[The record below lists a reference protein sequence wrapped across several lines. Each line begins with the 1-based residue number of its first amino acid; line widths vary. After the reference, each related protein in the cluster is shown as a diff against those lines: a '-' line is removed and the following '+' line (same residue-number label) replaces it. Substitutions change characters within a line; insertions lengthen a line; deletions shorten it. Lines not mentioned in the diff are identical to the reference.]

1 VGHVRGHDIHGC
13 GWGGESERDGGWPV
27 EALVFW
33 DGRDSIG
40 VGDLGVVVRS
50 LGLGVGGEEA
60 GGKVEE
66 QRSLLYDSDCWGRWG
81 IFSALGV
88 GRSSQCSGWSWT
100 VLAV

>member
-13 GWGGESERDGGWPV
+13 GWGGESERDGGWRV

-33 DGRDSIG
+33 DGRDGIG

-50 LGLGVGGEEA
+50 LGLGGGGEEA

-66 QRSLLYDSDCWGRWG
+66 QRSPLYDSDCWGR
-81 IFSALGV
+81 
-88 GRSSQCSGWSWT
+88 
-100 VLAV
+100 

>member
-1 VGHVRGHDIHGC
+1 MGHVRRHDIHPC
-13 GWGGESERDGGWPV
+13 GWGGESERDGGWRV

-33 DGRDSIG
+33 DGRDGSG

-66 QRSLLYDSDCWGRWG
+66 QRSLLCDSDCWGWCG

-88 GRSSQCSGWSWT
+88 ERPSQRSE
-100 VLAV
+100 